1 MPIDGKTIAIVV
13 LVLLFVFVIFNQK
26 ASGFVL
32 GGSAKDDTIVIGDN
46 VGNPDM
52 HKLAKIGEDVQRS
65 EEPAPPAT
73 PAALLPNEVPV
84 SDNFGQFS
92 AQDII
97 ENQNY
102 LDPRSQMG
110 YPETV
115 GGVMRNSNLQYR
127 SEPMNPRDPVSIFN
141 LSTIPPDTMRPT
153 FEIQDR
159 EYQ

>member
-13 LVLLFVFVIFNQK
+13 LVLLFIFVVFNQK
-26 ASGFVL
+26 ASGFIL
-32 GGSAKDDTIVIGDN
+32 GGGKPNDDTVVMG
-46 VGNPDM
+46 
-52 HKLAKIGEDVQRS
+52 S
-65 EEPAPPAT
+65 ETEIKVHNPAPVSSMIPEDSSAPAT
-73 PAALLPNEVPV
+73 PASLLPNEVPV
-84 SDNFGQFS
+84 ADNFGQFS

-102 LDPRSQMG
+102 LDPRSMIG

-153 FEIQDR
+153 FEIQDK

>member
-32 GGSAKDDTIVIGDN
+32 GGSAKDDTVV
-46 VGNPDM
+46 VGESMANTNM
-52 HKLAKIGEDVQRS
+52 HKLAGVHEVQNK
-65 EEPAPPAT
+65 EEPSMPAT

-102 LDPRSQMG
+102 LDPRNQMG